1 MLSRAA
7 RAIVAGLC
15 VMVAGLLAL
24 SIAVAHPHSSRDFLQ
39 ARREAEAKAAAFAE
53 PAPTE
58 VALADAPASD
68 KAAASNDATPPGCR
82 LTIRLTDAAT
92 GKQLPGLIRVTNL
105 ASGKAVEL
113 RGPIK
118 RDMNWYAIAEP
129 AAVLVPQSRLKIE
142 ALRGLETEL
151 TEHEI
156 DVTGKAEATVE
167 LPLKRF
173 YDTAAR
179 GLVAGN
185 THLHLLN
192 LTYEQAYRYL
202 QIVPQAD
209 ALDLVY
215 VSYLRRVPGD
225 ETYITNEMVTRSLG
239 GGGDLARLSQHG
251 VLFGNGEEHR
261 HNFGPGGEGYGHV
274 MFLDLLRLIQP
285 VSIGPGIM
293 QAGTDAPPL
302 RQGILAARQ
311 DGATIIWCHNKFG
324 FEDVPNWMA
333 GLLDAQNIFDGGAH
347 GSYGDTFY
355 RYLNLGMQVPF
366 STGTDWFIYDFSR
379 VYVPLRGPL
388 TSKYWLDQLRQGRTF
403 ITNGPLIEFA
413 VEGHTAGDV
422 IELSKRDNP
431 SQPLEVTAKAFGR
444 CHFAGL
450 ELIHNGKVVH
460 TVPCRRHEGHY
471 RAELKHRLPVHEPG
485 WLAVRIP
492 LEAGTNEFD
501 KPLFA
506 HTSAVYLHQ
515 NGQQRFEPEIAQQL
529 IAEMKANID
538 AITRQGTFANDEER
552 ERVLE
557 VHRRGIATLEA
568 RLQKY
573 EQQQPNQ
580 P

>member
-1 MLSRAA
+1 MLPRAV
-7 RAIVAGLC
+7 RTVVAGLS
-15 VMVAGLLAL
+15 VMVAGWLAL
-24 SIAVAHPHSSRDFLQ
+24 SIAAAHPHSARDFLQ

-58 VALADAPASD
+58 VALADAPDPSEASASGN
-68 KAAASNDATPPGCR
+68 AATPGCR

-105 ASGKAVEL
+105 ATGKAVEL

-118 RDMNWYAIAEP
+118 RDMNWYAIAAP
-129 AAVLVPQSRLKIE
+129 AAVPVPQSRLKVE

-156 DVTGKAEATVE
+156 DVTGKAEAAIE

-173 YDTAAR
+173 YDAAAR
-179 GLVAGN
+179 RLVAGN

-202 QIVPQAD
+202 QIVPPAD

-215 VSYLRRVPGD
+215 VSYLRRIPGD
-225 ETYITNEMVTRSLG
+225 NTYITNEMVAGSIG

-274 MFLDLLRLIQP
+274 MFLDLLRLIHP

-293 QAGTDAPPL
+293 QTGTDAPPL
-302 RQGILAARQ
+302 QQGILAARQ
-311 DGATIIWCHNKFG
+311 DGATIIWCHNRFG

-347 GSYGDTFY
+347 GSYHETFY

-366 STGTDWFIYDFSR
+366 STGTDWYIYDFSR
-379 VYVPLRGPL
+379 VYVPLEEPL
-388 TSKYWLDQLRQGRTF
+388 TSKAWLAQLRKGRTF
-403 ITNGPLIEFA
+403 ITNGPLIEFS
-413 VEGHTAGDV
+413 VEGHAAGDV
-422 IELSKRDNP
+422 IELSKRDDP
-431 SQPLEVTAKAFGR
+431 SQPLEVTAKAYGR

-471 RAELKHRLPVHEPG
+471 RAELKHRLPVNEPG
-485 WLAVRIP
+485 WVAVRIP

-515 NGQQRFEPEIAQQL
+515 NGQPRFEPEIARQL
-529 IAEMKANID
+529 LAEMQANIES
-538 AITRQGTFANDEER
+538 ITRRGTFANDAER
-552 ERVLE
+552 ERVLD

-568 RLQKY
+568 RLRQY
-573 EQQQPNQ
+573 EKPQPKQ